1 MRNKRLLMLQDV
13 IKKREKGGVSF
24 TLEIPEFHVKKGD
37 FVGIVGPSGCGKSTF
52 LDILGL
58 VLRVTHAAVFS
69 LYTKENHQPANIA
82 KLGDAG
88 LAKLRREHIG
98 YILQSGGLL
107 PFLSVKENI
116 LLSGRLNNK
125 KIDHKEFMYLVDRL
139 GITEQIDK
147 KPQYLSGGQRQR
159 VAIARA
165 IIHKPSLILADEPTA
180 SVDRPTALEIRD
192 QFRELARE
200 NNLTVLL
207 VTHDT
212 EMVEND
218 SDRIFTFDV
227 SKEGENQTISRV
239 VAK

>member
-1 MRNKRLLMLQDV
+1 MHNSHLLQIDNLV
-13 IKKREKGGVSF
+13 KKREKGGSSF
-24 TLEIPEFHVKKGD
+24 LLKVPHFEVDRGE
-37 FVGIVGPSGCGKSTF
+37 FVGIIGSSGCGKSTF

-58 VLRVTHAAVFS
+58 ILGIDSAEKFLLQS
-69 LYTKENHQPANIA
+69 SNGKLIDLS
-82 KLGDAG
+82 KLGDRH
-88 LAKLRREHIG
+88 LAEIRRNHIG

-107 PFLSVKENI
+107 PFLTVRENI
-116 LLSGRLNNK
+116 LLSRRLNNRY
-125 KIDHKEFMYLVDRL
+125 ISSKEFYDLVDRL
-139 GITEQIDK
+139 GIRAQVEK

-200 NNLTVLL
+200 NSLTVLM

-212 EMVEND
+212 QMVEEG
-218 SDRIFTFDV
+218 SDRVYSFDLKKIRENEII
-227 SKEGENQTISRV
+227 SKV
-239 VAK
+239 VAL

>member
-1 MRNKRLLMLQDV
+1 MRNERLLMLQDV
-13 IKKREKGGVSF
+13 NKKREKGGVSF
-24 TLEIPEFHVKKGD
+24 TLEIPEFYVNRGD

-58 VLRVTHAAVFS
+58 VLKVSHATLFS
-69 LYTKENHQPANIA
+69 LYSKEGKPASIA
-82 KLGDAG
+82 QLGDAG

-107 PFLSVKENI
+107 PFLSVRENI

-125 KIDHKEFMYLVDRL
+125 TIEHKDFKYLVDRL
-139 GITEQIDK
+139 GIAEQIDK

-212 EMVEND
+212 EMVEKN